1 MDMRKKRR
9 SYGRVQ
15 WEERKKLK
23 LLWELL
29 WEELKVLGEVRRSRT

>member
-23 LLWELL
+23 LLWE
-29 WEELKVLGEVRRSRT
+29 ELKVLGEVRRSRT